1 MNDFKLPI
9 IKAVDLRKRALSMD
23 EYLEFV
29 QFNVKHTL
37 DRKAYRKWKKML
49 SVDVPFTIT

>member
-9 IKAVDLRKRALSMD
+9 IKKTHTPKRILSMD

-29 QFNVKHTL
+29 QFNLKNAF
-37 DRKAYRKWKKML
+37 DKKAYAK
-49 SVDVPFTIT
+49 